1 MIMLNIMFKKIKKSW
16 WVGGGCGCQP
26 TFCAFLSHSD
36 HQQCLVGRLFQ
47 SAKNSL
53 YLYLHFCIC
62 VRFSLYFLSNSYHQ
76 HSLFGRLIIFSPNP
90 FVLVFVLLLS
100 LLGEFCCFFYLS
112 SFHCLYFSVPKNSVV
127 SWICIC
133 VCVCDDI
140 VIGCEK
146 NTPCV

>member
-1 MIMLNIMFKKIKKSW
+1 M
-16 WVGGGCGCQP
+16 VGGSADVDANP
-26 TFCAFLSHSD
+26 LFALSSLTVTTNNVQWGD
-36 HQQCLVGRLFQ
+36 FFQ

-53 YLYLHFCIC
+53 YLYLYLHLYSCAC
-62 VRFSLYFLSNSYHQ
+62 FSLFFLTVTTSIAYLGD
-76 HSLFGRLIIFSPNP
+76 LFFSPKNP